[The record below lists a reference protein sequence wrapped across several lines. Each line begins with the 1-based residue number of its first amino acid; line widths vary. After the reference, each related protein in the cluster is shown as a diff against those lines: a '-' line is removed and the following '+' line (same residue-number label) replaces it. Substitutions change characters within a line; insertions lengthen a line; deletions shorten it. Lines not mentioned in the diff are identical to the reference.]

1 MSFTFDEP
9 DEHRALRDAT
19 RAFVEAELQ
28 PHDDTIER
36 TGVVPAA
43 AIEAMRR
50 EGLYGLNT
58 PAAFGGRGLDM
69 AATCVVI
76 EELARAHI
84 AYYYLSGVNVHIG
97 SRPILLFG
105 REDQRNR
112 WLPELASGRVSC
124 AFALTEP
131 DAGSDAAAL
140 ATTARRDG
148 DRWVLDGTKCYIT
161 NAPVAELFVVFA
173 TVEPGSR
180 QRGVTAFLVP
190 SAAPGVSIGEPT
202 EMMGGRGSLHAD
214 VVLRRVVVEGDAL
227 LDEVGGGMAIA
238 LRSLDAG
245 RTIWAAW
252 CVGVMRRLLELTV
265 THTTSRVAFGQT
277 LARHQDVE
285 FKLADMEAAL
295 HTASLVARE
304 AAWRYDHGDDA
315 ARTVGAARAK
325 LVNAD
330 LAWRTADTAL
340 QLHGGAGYS
349 RDLPV
354 ERIFR
359 EVRVV
364 QILDGTSQMMR
375 RIVGRHLI
383 A

>member
-1 MSFTFDEP
+1 MSFAFDEA
-9 DEHRALRDAT
+9 DEHRGLREVT

-28 PHDDTIER
+28 PHDDAIER
-36 TGVVPAA
+36 TGVAPES

-58 PAAFGGRGLDM
+58 PTAFGGRGLDM

-105 REDQRNR
+105 RDDQRDR

-131 DAGSDAAAL
+131 GAGSDAAAL
-140 ATTARRDG
+140 TTTARRDG

-161 NAPVAELFVVFA
+161 NAPVAQLFVVFA
-173 TVEPGSR
+173 TIEPGSR
-180 QRGVTAFLVP
+180 ERGVTAFLVP
-190 SAAPGVSIGEPT
+190 ADTPGLSVGAPT

-214 VVLRRVVVEGDAL
+214 VVVHQVVVDGDAL
-227 LDEVGGGMAIA
+227 LGEVGGGLPIA

-252 CVGVMRRLLELTV
+252 CVGVMRRLLELTIS
-265 THTTSRVAFGQT
+265 HTTSRVAFGRP
-277 LARHQDVE
+277 LAQHQDAE

-315 ARTVGAARAK
+315 MLTVTAARAK

-330 LAWRTADTAL
+330 LAWRVADTAL

-349 RDLPV
+349 RDLPI

-375 RIVGRHLI
+375 RIVGRHV
-383 A
+383 AG

>member
-1 MSFTFDEP
+1 MLP
-9 DEHRALRDAT
+9 DESNEQRALRAE
-19 RAFVEAELQ
+19 AQALVERDLQ
-28 PHDDTIER
+28 PFDAAIER
-36 TGVVPAA
+36 TGVVPASA
-43 AIEAMRR
+43 VDAMRR
-50 EGLYGLNT
+50 AGFYGLNT
-58 PAAFGGRGLDM
+58 PVAFGGRGLDM
-69 AATCVVI
+69 TGTCIVI

-97 SRPILLFG
+97 SRPILFFG
-105 REDQRNR
+105 HPDQRDR

-131 DAGSDAAAL
+131 GAGSDAAAL

-148 DRWVLDGTKCYIT
+148 DRWLIDGEKCYIT
-161 NAPVAELFVVFA
+161 NAPVAGLFVVFA
-173 TVEPGSR
+173 TVDPGSR

-190 SAAPGVSIGEPT
+190 ADAPGLSIGEPT
-202 EMMGGRGSLHAD
+202 EMMGGRGSQHAN
-214 VVLRRVVVEGDAL
+214 VVLHRVAVGDDAL
-227 LDEVGGGMAIA
+227 LGEVGGGFEIA

-245 RTIWAAW
+245 RTIWATW
-252 CVGVMRRLLELTV
+252 CVGVMRRLLELSV
-265 THTTSRVAFGQT
+265 AHTTTREAFGRP

-295 HTASLVARE
+295 HTASLVARD

-315 ARTVGAARAK
+315 TRTVTAARAK

-330 LAWRTADTAL
+330 LAWRAADVAL

-349 RDLPV
+349 RDVPI
-354 ERIFR
+354 ERILR

-375 RIVGRHLI
+375 RIVGRH
-383 A
+383 AAG